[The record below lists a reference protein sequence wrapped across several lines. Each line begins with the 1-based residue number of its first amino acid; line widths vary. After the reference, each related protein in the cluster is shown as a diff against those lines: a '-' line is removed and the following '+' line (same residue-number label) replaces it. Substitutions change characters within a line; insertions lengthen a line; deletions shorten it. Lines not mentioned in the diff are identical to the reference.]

1 MFLFHIVVRLSV
13 QLAWVHRWAS
23 MISIAV
29 QDAIRASLLAPF
41 GVRLVLEPSAAF
53 VPELDS
59 LLDGQRWA
67 FD

>member
-1 MFLFHIVVRLSV
+1 
-13 QLAWVHRWAS
+13 
-23 MISIAV
+23 MISVAV

-41 GVRLVLEPSAAF
+41 GVQLVLEPGAAP

>member
-1 MFLFHIVVRLSV
+1 
-13 QLAWVHRWAS
+13 

-29 QDAIRASLLAPF
+29 QDAIRASLLVPF
-41 GVRLVLEPSAAF
+41 GVRLVLEPSGAF

>member
-1 MFLFHIVVRLSV
+1 MLG
-13 QLAWVHRWAS
+13 
-23 MISIAV
+23 IAV
-29 QDAIRASLLAPF
+29 QDAIGASLLASS
-41 GVRLVLEPSAAF
+41 GTQLVLDPSAAH

>member
-1 MFLFHIVVRLSV
+1 
-13 QLAWVHRWAS
+13 
-23 MISIAV
+23 MINIAV
-29 QDAIRASLLAPF
+29 QDAMRASLLVSF

>member
-1 MFLFHIVVRLSV
+1 
-13 QLAWVHRWAS
+13 
-23 MISIAV
+23 MISIVV
-29 QDAIRASLLAPF
+29 QDAIRASLLVPF
-41 GVRLVLEPSAAF
+41 GVQLVLEPSAAP